1 MGLPIVGSTAATKG
15 VGGDP
20 GRHFLVGDESESQIR
35 AVCGL
40 LEDDEHAREI
50 GANAR
55 SFVEEHYDWENC
67 LAPLDGIL
75 ERCAASRAAS

>member
-1 MGLPIVGSTAATKG
+1 MGLPVVGSTAATKG
-15 VGGDP
+15 VGGEP

-35 AVCGL
+35 AVCAL
-40 LEDDEHAREI
+40 LGDDKYAREL
-50 GANAR
+50 GASAR
-55 SFVEEHYDWENC
+55 SFVEENYDWETC